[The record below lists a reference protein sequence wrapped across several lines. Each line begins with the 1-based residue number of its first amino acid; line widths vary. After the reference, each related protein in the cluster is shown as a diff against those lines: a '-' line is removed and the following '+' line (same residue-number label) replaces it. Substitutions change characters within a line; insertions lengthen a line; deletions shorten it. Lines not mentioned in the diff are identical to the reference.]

1 MFNLRGNCRTSGEQ
15 RRKEAGNVFGEGSR
29 TPIAITILVRKPKK
43 GSNDLASILYRDIGD
58 YLTREDKLRTIQD
71 LGSILSDKMRLSSI
85 EPNEVGDWINQRDGL
100 FDTFIPLGDKNVKNM
115 NTIFAPSYSC
125 GVKTN
130 RDSWVYNYSRQ
141 ALERNIASMIGFYNN
156 HVHKFEQ
163 DSNKAEFEFD
173 AQKISWS
180 DSLKQGVLKHI
191 RLHCHPECITTAMY
205 RPFCKQMF
213 FNYKPILER
222 TYQIPRLFPSPQS
235 RNLVIC
241 VSGVGAR
248 TFSVFITDT
257 IPDLHI
263 LESGTQCF
271 PLYWYEKNEH
281 EMLSL
286 FDQKAGEYSRRDA
299 ITDFILHR
307 VRTQYGPRTTKE
319 DVFYYVYG
327 LLHAREYRERFA
339 SDLQKS
345 LPRLPLVE
353 DTKAF
358 KAFAAAGRKLAALHL
373 DYESIE
379 PHPSV
384 IIEDDAAAP
393 TVRQMRFGK
402 TNGKEDRSVIV
413 YNDKIRIFNIPLRA
427 YDWQVNGK
435 SPIEW
440 IMERYSV
447 TVNRDSQIR
456 NDPNDW
462 CREHGQP
469 RYILDLIGRIVNV
482 SIQTLDLMA
491 SLPPLSFKT

>member
-1 MFNLRGNCRTSGEQ
+1 MICVPGIGT
-15 RRKEAGNVFGEGSR
+15 
-29 TPIAITILVRKPKK
+29 KK
-43 GSNDLASILYRDIGD
+43 GF
-58 YLTREDKLRTIQD
+58 
-71 LGSILSDKMRLSSI
+71 M
-85 EPNEVGDWINQRDGL
+85 P
-100 FDTFIPLGDKNVKNM
+100 FIV
-115 NTIFAPSYSC
+115 
-125 GVKTN
+125 
-130 RDSWVYNYSRQ
+130 
-141 ALERNIASMIGFYNN
+141 
-156 HVHKFEQ
+156 
-163 DSNKAEFEFD
+163 
-173 AQKISWS
+173 
-180 DSLKQGVLKHI
+180 
-191 RLHCHPECITTAMY
+191 
-205 RPFCKQMF
+205 
-213 FNYKPILER
+213 
-222 TYQIPRLFPSPQS
+222 
-235 RNLVIC
+235 
-241 VSGVGAR
+241 
-248 TFSVFITDT
+248 DT
-257 IPDLHI
+257 IPDVQLQFN
-263 LESGTQCF
+263 GQCF
-271 PLYWYEKNEH
+271 PLHYYEKRERDT
-281 EMLSL
+281 LSL
-286 FDQKAGEYSRRDA
+286 FDDGNEEYIRRDA
-299 ITDFILHR
+299 ISDFVLHR
-307 VRTQYGPRTTKE
+307 VREEYGPRTTKE

-384 IIEDDAAAP
+384 IIENDAAAP
-393 TVRQMRFGK
+393 TVQQMRFGK

-440 IMERYSV
+440 IMERYAV

>member
-1 MFNLRGNCRTSGEQ
+1 MQ
-15 RRKEAGNVFGEGSR
+15 Q
-29 TPIAITILVRKPKK
+29 PI
-43 GSNDLASILYRDIGD
+43 DIKD
-58 YLTREDKLRTIQD
+58 F
-71 LGSILSDKMRLSSI
+71 
-85 EPNEVGDWINQRDGL
+85 INYDPTQ
-100 FDTFIPLGDKNVKNM
+100 
-115 NTIFAPSYSC
+115 
-125 GVKTN
+125 
-130 RDSWVYNYSRQ
+130 
-141 ALERNIASMIGFYNN
+141 
-156 HVHKFEQ
+156 
-163 DSNKAEFEFD
+163 
-173 AQKISWS
+173 ISWS
-180 DSLKQGVLKHI
+180 TNLIETVQRGQLANFQHERI
-191 RLHCHPECITTAMY
+191 AIGMY
-205 RPFCKQMF
+205 RPFYKQYVYRGEKFINRRGQFDQF
-213 FNYKPILER
+213 FP
-222 TYQIPRLFPSPQS
+222 TPQS

-241 VSGVGAR
+241 VSGVGAC
-248 TFSVFITDT
+248 TFSAFIADT

-281 EMLSL
+281 ELLSL
-286 FDQKAGEYSRRDA
+286 FDQVEGEYSRREA
-299 ITDFILHR
+299 ITDFILQR
-307 VRTQYGPRTTKE
+307 VRTQHGPRTTKE

-373 DYESIE
+373 NYESVE
-379 PHPSV
+379 QHPSV
-384 IIEDDAAAP
+384 IIENAVASP
-393 TVRQMRFGK
+393 NVQQMRFGK

-440 IMERYSV
+440 IMERYAV
-447 TVNRDSQIR
+447 TVNRDSQIQ

-482 SIQTLDLMA
+482 SIQSLDLMA
-491 SLPPLSFKT
+491 SLPPLSFKAN